1 MISDAKALRVLVVE
15 YLSPMIGSE
24 LLLSCKLIRV
34 IGRHFITRA
43 SFEYNGCMI
52 AECRPITEI
61 FFYMTNKDATMFIK
75 NQ

>member
-15 YLSPMIGSE
+15 YLSPMISSE

-43 SFEYNGCMI
+43 YLEYNDRMI
-52 AECRPITEI
+52 TKYRVNTVRIVVNGQ
-61 FFYMTNKDATMFIK
+61 YGYDDA
-75 NQ
+75 Q